1 MNRKRPPADAPPSLS
16 FPSRSRAV
24 ASHSF
29 TALPPASCISLS
41 HSPGDRMSAGMFAA
55 AAAIRSSTVRLR
67 LSKDSEDTDGAI
79 FGGVQPGNL
88 F

>member
-1 MNRKRPPADAPPSLS
+1 
-16 FPSRSRAV
+16 
-24 ASHSF
+24 
-29 TALPPASCISLS
+29 
-41 HSPGDRMSAGMFAA
+41 MSAGMFAA

-79 FGGVQPGNL
+79 FGGVQPGNR